1 MSDQPHYPHTSAD
14 GAARP
19 NDATDT
25 AADTT
30 TSRSRTVLLSVL
42 AVFAL
47 AAVLVTLHL
56 TGVVGG

>member
-1 MSDQPHYPHTSAD
+1 MPDQPHYPHTGAD
-14 GAARP
+14 PAARP

-25 AADTT
+25 AGTAA
-30 TSRSRTVLLSVL
+30 SRSRTVLLSVL